1 MPGFEKKSVKP
12 GSSEIL
18 LSAYTYPSIELIPPG
33 TIIESAI
40 MVDAFNDDA
49 SFYVVPSYGY

>member
-1 MPGFEKKSVKP
+1 MCKTGFFQ
-12 GSSEIL
+12 IL
-18 LSAYTYPSIELIPPG
+18 LAAHPHPSAKLIPPG
-33 TIIESAI
+33 TIIESTI